1 MKCLLLVT
9 ILCVILLDQVEAGCK
24 PLPISSAVKKK
35 KLEAFT
41 QMKNKKPV
49 ADSPCWWDLT
59 RSNCGTCK
67 KGGKQCGY
75 PMHKYCQSP
84 KSKTVG
90 LLKNFKHNEF
100 YILVLGLSWN
110 S

>member
-9 ILCVILLDQVEAGCK
+9 ILCVILLDQAEAGCK

-49 ADSPCWWDLT
+49 ADSPCWWD
-59 RSNCGTCK
+59 
-67 KGGKQCGY
+67 

-90 LLKNFKHNEF
+90 LLKNSNDMN
-100 YILVLGLSWN
+100 L
-110 S
+110 

>member
-49 ADSPCWWDLT
+49 ADSPCWWDLK

-90 LLKNFKHNEF
+90 LLYNFKRHKF
-100 YILVLGLSWN
+100 
-110 S
+110 